1 MNPDTLFNH
10 LVYVNSILEQ
20 ARIKHWIMYGTLLG
34 AVREHNI
41 IAHDYDIDFG
51 AYVEDVDKIL
61 ELNKIIGQNG
71 YKFGKAYTIGYS
83 FKEPKNKKNIWRV
96 SLKIA
101 FHGEIVG
108 DIYLYTPF
116 EDGMMRR
123 FDIVSGTYFW
133 PKSTFPSWFIDKLI
147 YVKIKNKLFSAPR
160 DPEILLRHWYGP
172 DWQTPIK
179 AEAQGGTSR
188 QNYDYYG
195 GYKNLKLSFLI
206 EYLEK
211 VHGIIIRPSLYK
223 QKISTYY
230 PVNDRNWIL
239 ENE

>member
-83 FKEPKNKKNIWRV
+83 FKE
-96 SLKIA
+96 
-101 FHGEIVG
+101 
-108 DIYLYTPF
+108 T
-116 EDGMMRR
+116 
-123 FDIVSGTYFW
+123 
-133 PKSTFPSWFIDKLI
+133 
-147 YVKIKNKLFSAPR
+147 
-160 DPEILLRHWYGP
+160 
-172 DWQTPIK
+172 
-179 AEAQGGTSR
+179 
-188 QNYDYYG
+188 
-195 GYKNLKLSFLI
+195 
-206 EYLEK
+206 
-211 VHGIIIRPSLYK
+211 
-223 QKISTYY
+223 
-230 PVNDRNWIL
+230 
-239 ENE
+239 